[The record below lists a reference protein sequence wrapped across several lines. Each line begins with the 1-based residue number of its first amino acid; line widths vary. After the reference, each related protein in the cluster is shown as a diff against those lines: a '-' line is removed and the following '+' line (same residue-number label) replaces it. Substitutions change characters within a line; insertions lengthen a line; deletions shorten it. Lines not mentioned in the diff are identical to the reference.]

1 MQLQEAIKEGFYNFF
16 HLEYAKE
23 ISILFT
29 IFAIF
34 ILLLRDGF
42 KFVISTLK
50 NWKKAPLIGCFFLWF
65 LTHWHKFIHFSVS
78 KCDAWLCVFGIVWHM
93 TQLALYVV
101 VIAQVFFYLYA
112 LLFVL
117 NLRTI
122 QVLYCLFKT

>member
-34 ILLLRDGF
+34 ILLFRDGF

-50 NWKKAPLIGCFFLWF
+50 NWKKSTLDRVLFSLIFD
-65 LTHWHKFIHFSVS
+65 T
-78 KCDAWLCVFGIVWHM
+78 M
-93 TQLALYVV
+93 TQINTL
-101 VIAQVFFYLYA
+101 
-112 LLFVL
+112 
-117 NLRTI
+117 
-122 QVLYCLFKT
+122 

>member
-42 KFVISTLK
+42 KFVICTLK
-50 NWKKAPLIGCFFLWF
+50 N
-65 LTHWHKFIHFSVS
+65 
-78 KCDAWLCVFGIVWHM
+78 
-93 TQLALYVV
+93 
-101 VIAQVFFYLYA
+101 
-112 LLFVL
+112 
-117 NLRTI
+117 
-122 QVLYCLFKT
+122 